1 MNFLH
6 LSLLAGL
13 GAMAI
18 PVALHLLSR
27 RQPKLVTF
35 PALRF
40 VKHTVVQQR
49 GAWQLRH
56 FLLLLLRVAL
66 FGALAIALAR
76 PRVHSAM
83 MTTAIGLGLVVAAA
97 IFASLVALVA
107 AVTRRGIGIWLPSSI
122 IALALW
128 LGAAA
133 WTGVSITSG
142 PVVPSSNQTAP
153 VAAAL
158 IIDTG
163 PSLDYRAENAK
174 RFVAAKEMANWI
186 LSKLPLDSRVGV
198 LTSSPL
204 GSLSLDPS
212 TAKGQIDVLQ
222 PQAAHIDLV
231 ARLRTAIDL
240 VQASGLERK
249 EVYLVTDLVRS
260 SWSQAS
266 SDLTALLQEHSKEVL
281 VQIIDVGSP
290 KAINWRLGDVEIESQ
305 SVPDGAQA
313 VFHVTVSRS
322 AQTPG
327 GSVEVE
333 LHQEEIDPTK
343 PILSNGEL
351 ILAPSAVVDRQSV
364 DLTQAADAQ
373 VTLSTSSLEPGT
385 HNFQIKLTIADPLE
399 ADNVR
404 YATVVC
410 EPQQAALV
418 VADDADVARFLKL
431 ALNPNASDDAAP
443 DSEAAMT
450 ERVRFNQLAQIAVE
464 RYGVIVLNDPPSLP
478 PSTVNMLEQ
487 HVQRGGGLFIMLGPA
502 IGTPEDAEASP
513 LGQLL
518 PGKLARVTR
527 RAQSDNSLF
536 LVPVASTHPLFHIY
550 GSMAGDVPWNVYPIH
565 RAWEIEA
572 LKADAQL
579 LMTTSDRAL
588 PALVLERRGNGQIL
602 TLTTPLP
609 PKNEP
614 GEVPWNA
621 LTAGSYPWPAFGLLV
636 GAVRLLS
643 GHTQARYN
651 FAVGE
656 TVSLGND
663 PKVYPSLYELF
674 APNGQ
679 TRRVQTAEDLLLL
692 GTLDQAGT
700 YRLRGLQGRTNGR
713 AVSMN
718 TPASDTLLERL
729 APEDLDSLLGAGNYR
744 LARERDEIES
754 SVGQARYGRE
764 LFPLLMV
771 CVAGLFL
778 AEQAMSNRFYKLRLT
793 PARVPS

>member
-40 VKHTVVQQR
+40 VKHTVVRQR
-49 GAWQLRH
+49 SSWQLRH

-83 MTTAIGLGLVVAAA
+83 MSTAVGLGLVVAAA
-97 IFASLVALVA
+97 IFASLVALVS
-107 AVTRRGIGIWLPSSI
+107 AVTRRGVGIWLPSSI
-122 IALALW
+122 LAVALW

-133 WTGVSITSG
+133 WTGVSLTNG
-142 PVVPSSNQTAP
+142 PVVPSSDQTAP
-153 VAAAL
+153 VAAVL

-174 RFVAAKEMANWI
+174 RFEAAKEMAAWI
-186 LSKLPLDSRVGV
+186 LGKLPLDSRVGV
-198 LTSSPL
+198 LTSAPL
-204 GSLSLDPS
+204 GSLSLDPT

-222 PQAAHIDLV
+222 PQAAHIDLA

-240 VQASGLERK
+240 VLASGMERK
-249 EVYLVTDLVRS
+249 EVYLVTDLVSS

-266 SDLTALLQEHSKEVL
+266 SDLSAVLKEHSKEVL

-305 SVPDGAQA
+305 VVPEGGEA

-322 AQTPG
+322 EQTTG
-327 GSVEVE
+327 GTVKVE
-333 LHQEEIDPTK
+333 LFQEQIDPSL
-343 PILSNGEL
+343 PILINGQMKLPRSE
-351 ILAPSAVVDRQSV
+351 PVDLQLV
-364 DLTQAADAQ
+364 DLTQASDAQ
-373 VTLSTSSLEPGT
+373 VTLGARELKPGT
-385 HNFQIKLTIADPLE
+385 HNFQIKLTVSDPLE
-399 ADNVR
+399 ADNIR
-404 YATVVC
+404 YASVVC
-410 EPQQAALV
+410 QPQQAALV

-431 ALNPNASDDAAP
+431 ALSPNVSDAA
-443 DSEAAMT
+443 DSDSGMT
-450 ERVRFNQLAQIAVE
+450 EQVRYSQLGQVAIE

-478 PSTVNMLEQ
+478 PSIVSMLEG
-487 HVQRGGGLFIMLGPA
+487 HVKQGGGLFITLGPS
-502 IGTPEDAEASP
+502 IGTPEDAQIAS

-536 LVPVASTHPLFHIY
+536 LVPVAPTHPLFHIY

-565 RAWEIEA
+565 RAWEIES
-572 LKADAQL
+572 LKPDAQV

-588 PALVLERRGNGQIL
+588 PALILEPRGEGQIL

-609 PKNEP
+609 PKNQS
-614 GEVPWNA
+614 GEVPWNT
-621 LTAGSYPWPAFGLLV
+621 LTAGTYPWPAFGLLL
-636 GAVRLLS
+636 GAARLLS
-643 GHTQARYN
+643 GQTQSRYN
-651 FAVGE
+651 YAVGE
-656 TVSLGND
+656 TVSLSND
-663 PKVYPSLYELF
+663 PKVYSTHYELF

-679 TRRVQTAEDLLLL
+679 TRRVQAANGMLLL

-700 YRLRGLQGRTNGR
+700 YRLRGLQGSVAGR
-713 AVSMN
+713 GVSVN
-718 TPASDTLLERL
+718 TPASDTVLERL
-729 APEDLDSLLGAGNYR
+729 EPKDLDGLLGAGNYR
-744 LARERDEIES
+744 LAREHEDIES

-771 CVAGLFL
+771 CVAGIFL

-793 PARVPS
+793 PARAAA